1 MDRRLGDISS
11 VGAFYCAMAQILVVD
26 MEAVVRSDPEVCYV
40 DLISTASHAD
50 AVVGLVNEF
59 LADLARQHRMP
70 QVPHVAS
77 NVSVRDMKDA
87 YSWLGMLMSE
97 IQRHACIIAPSE
109 LVSIHV
115 ALHAAFQRF
124 AALGIR

>member
-1 MDRRLGDISS
+1 MIVARHTVEVR
-11 VGAFYCAMAQILVVD
+11 
-26 MEAVVRSDPEVCYV
+26 MEAVVRSYPEVCYV

-50 AVVGLVNEF
+50 AVVGLVNDF
-59 LADLARQHRMP
+59 LADLARQGALP
-70 QVPHVAS
+70 QVPDVGS
-77 NVSVRDMKDA
+77 NVSVRDMEDA
-87 YSWLGMLMSE
+87 YSWLGTLMSE
-97 IQRHACIIAPSE
+97 IQRHACTIAPSA